1 MQTPQ
6 SVSPNATER
15 VIELREVGHT
25 FRVGGGVM
33 RRGRTVDALVDINL
47 AVKRGEVLGV
57 VGESGSGKSTLVRIL
72 LGLLRPTAGTVLLG
86 GTDIEQVDRMTF
98 ARTVQPVFQDPYAS
112 LNPKKRVSEIISL
125 PLRVHRI
132 GDRKAIE
139 DAVRQM
145 MDHVGLPSR
154 AFDAYAHQLSGGQRQ
169 RVAIARALVL
179 RVPVVVCDEPTSA
192 LDVSIQAQILNLLAD
207 LRDELG
213 LTYVIVS
220 HNLAVIEHM
229 ATRVAVMYLG
239 RIVELGDA
247 SLIFSNPRHPYT
259 EALLAS
265 VLTLTT
271 EREVQIRESVTTGG
285 SLYDRPSGCP
295 FHPRCPLAGERCRT
309 EVPLT
314 RIVEG
319 RAVRCHF
326 AERLTHSAI
335 HRCNFVTQ

>member
-1 MQTPQ
+1 MRED
-6 SVSPNATER
+6 ER
-15 VIELREVGHT
+15 VIELRDVRHT
-25 FRVGGGVM
+25 FGVGGGLL
-33 RRGRTVDALVDINL
+33 RRARTIDALLDINL
-47 AVKRGEVLGV
+47 DVERGEVLGV

-72 LGLLRPTAGTVLLG
+72 LGLLRPTAGTVFLVG
-86 GTDIEQVDRMTF
+86 KDVETVDRMTF

-125 PLRVHRI
+125 PLRVH
-132 GDRKAIE
+132 GTSDRKAI
-139 DAVRQM
+139 DQTVREM
-145 MDHVGLPSR
+145 MDHVGLPRR
-154 AFDAYAHQLSGGQRQ
+154 AFDAFAHQLSGGQRQ

-239 RIVELGDA
+239 RIVELGEA
-247 SLIFSNPRHPYT
+247 SHIFSNPRHPYT

-265 VLTLTT
+265 VLTLDTQ
-271 EREVQIRESVTTGG
+271 RGIQIRERVTTVG
-285 SLYDRPSGCP
+285 SLVERPSGCS
-295 FHPRCPLAGERCRT
+295 FHPRCPLATDKCRI
-309 EVPLT
+309 EVPLP
-314 RIVEG
+314 RVVEN
-319 RAVRCHF
+319 RTVRCHF
-326 AERLTHSAI
+326 AERLTH
-335 HRCNFVTQ
+335 RP